1 MPVNA
6 AAAPLSDSTE
16 RLSSLT
22 QAEQLRLYQANLRTA
37 LPLNLGVALVVTAV
51 LWGEAGPVPL
61 GWWWLAMGLALLLR
75 CWETFGAWV
84 GEPAGPQEALRRTR
98 AGSWALALAWGLAG
112 LIVPTQDVLVLVF
125 VVIVL
130 VGLTAGT
137 TVLSGFDP
145 HNCIGFAIL
154 SFAPLML
161 SLALD
166 GDPRLR
172 TLALLMGLHV
182 AVTSLM
188 SLRAWA
194 GFKAAMTARS
204 LEAER
209 LAALARSEERLR
221 QLSGELQRERDLLQL
236 TLQSI
241 DQGLSLLGPDGRVQV
256 FNQRVSALSN
266 LPEHLLAS
274 GPTGLELL
282 AYQVSHGLLGP
293 DMSLVTPVLRDRLQ
307 RVLLG
312 ELPWPQSER
321 HVRRNLEG
329 QVVEVKTRRLANG
342 YVVRTYTD
350 VTAFVE
356 AQERLLASEAE
367 ARKLALVAAH
377 TDNGVAIL
385 DAQRGIEWINASF
398 ERVCGWS
405 FAEVRGRRPRDFLI
419 GPRTDPATVRALDDQ
434 LATRDW
440 AEGEL
445 EITNREGRTHWVA
458 VEQRVIRGDDGAVT
472 QYILIGRSVQA
483 RREADAALRAARDE
497 AVQASRAKTGFL
509 SAMSHELRTP
519 LNAILGFA
527 QLLEVDAEVT
537 LDARQRR
544 YLREIRAAGDHLL
557 DLISDVLDLARVES
571 GAMPLTAEPVA
582 LRQVADECLS
592 LLRPLAEAHQVALP
606 DPAGLDDLAV
616 QADRRRVKQV
626 LLNLLTNAVKYNRPG
641 GRVDLQASRQG
652 HEVRMAVLDTGAGIA
667 PEDQARLFNAFERL
681 DADRR
686 GVEGVGVGLALSRQL
701 VERMGGVIGVL
712 SRPAEGS
719 TFWFTLPQAAVAPAA
734 GPLPAAVPMLPPGPH
749 QGRWHLLYIEDN
761 PVNAVLMEAMLS
773 RDPAA
778 RLQIAL
784 LPGEGLT
791 LAWQAPPDLV
801 LLDIQLPGMDGY
813 EVLQRL
819 RADERTKRMPVIAI
833 SANAAPGDIQRGLAA
848 GFDDYLAKPLDLN
861 LLVHTLTRVLT
872 ARRAS

>member
-1 MPVNA
+1 MSVHA
-6 AAAPLSDSTE
+6 AVAPLPESTE
-16 RLSSLT
+16 RLSRLT
-22 QAEQLRLYQANLRTA
+22 QAEQLRLYQANLRTV
-37 LPLNLGVALVVTAV
+37 LPLNLGVAVVVTAV
-51 LWGEAGPVPL
+51 LWRDAGPVPL
-61 GWWWLAMGLALLLR
+61 AWWWLAMGLALLLR
-75 CWETFGAWV
+75 CWQKFGTWV
-84 GEPAGPQEALRRTR
+84 GEPAGPGEALRRTR
-98 AGSWALALAWGLAG
+98 FGSWALALAWGLAG
-112 LIVPTQDVLVLVF
+112 LIVPTHDVLVLVF

-137 TVLSGFDP
+137 ITLAGFDP
-145 HNCIGFAIL
+145 YNCIGFAVL
-154 SFAPLML
+154 AFLPLML
-161 SLALD
+161 ALGLQ
-166 GDPRLR
+166 GDPRLL
-172 TLALLMGLHV
+172 TLAALMGLHV
-182 AVTSLM
+182 GVSSLM
-188 SLRAWA
+188 ALRAWA
-194 GFKAAMTARS
+194 GFKAAMSARS

-209 LAALARSEERLR
+209 LDALARSEERLR

-256 FNQRVSALSN
+256 FNHRVSALSD

-274 GPTGLELL
+274 RPTGLELL
-282 AYQVSHGLLGP
+282 AYQASHGLLGP
-293 DMSLVTPVLRDRLQ
+293 DMALVAPGLREKLQQVLR
-307 RVLLG
+307 G

-321 HVRRNLEG
+321 HVRRNLQG

-385 DAQRGIEWINASF
+385 DAQRGIEWTNASF
-398 ERVCGWS
+398 ERVCGWTL
-405 FAEVRGRRPRDFLI
+405 AEVRGRRPRDFLI
-419 GPRTDPATVRALDDQ
+419 GPDAD
-434 LATRDW
+434 LATIQAMNASLDTNDW
-440 AEGEL
+440 AEGEV
-445 EITNREGRTHWVA
+445 EITARDGRRHWVE
-458 VEQRVIRGDDGAVT
+458 VEQRVVRRDDGSVS
-472 QYILIGRSVQA
+472 QIIMIGRSVQA

-527 QLLEVDAEVT
+527 QLLEVDADVA
-537 LDARQRR
+537 LGDRQRR

-571 GAMPLTAEPVA
+571 GTMPLKTEPVA
-582 LRQVADECLS
+582 LRAVADECLR

-606 DPAGLDDLAV
+606 DLAALDDLTV
-616 QADRRRVKQV
+616 QADRRRLKQV
-626 LLNLLTNAVKYNRPG
+626 LLNLLSNAVKYNRHG
-641 GRVDLQASRQG
+641 GRVSLHAGLEGDA
-652 HEVRMAVLDTGAGIA
+652 VRIAVADTGSGIA

-701 VERMGGVIGVL
+701 VERMGGAIGV
-712 SRPAEGS
+712 SSTPGDGS
-719 TFWFTLPQAAVAPAA
+719 TFWFTLPLAPVAP
-734 GPLPAAVPMLPPGPH
+734 GLLPASAAAPVLPPGPH

-761 PVNAVLMEAMLS
+761 PVNAVLMEAMLW

-784 LPGEGLT
+784 LPDEGLT
-791 LAWQAPPDLV
+791 LAQQAPPDLV

-813 EVLQRL
+813 EVLRRL
-819 RADERTKRMPVIAI
+819 RADARTARIPVIAI
-833 SANAAPGDIQRGLAA
+833 SANAAPGDIERGLAA
-848 GFDDYLAKPLDLN
+848 GFDDYLAKPLELN
-861 LLVHTLTRVLT
+861 LLVHTLTRVLE
-872 ARRAS
+872 ARRAA